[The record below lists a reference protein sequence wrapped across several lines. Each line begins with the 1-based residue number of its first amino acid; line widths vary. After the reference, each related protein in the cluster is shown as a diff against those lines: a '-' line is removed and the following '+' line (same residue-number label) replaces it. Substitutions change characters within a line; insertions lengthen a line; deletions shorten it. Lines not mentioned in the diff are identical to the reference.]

1 MPKGYFRKLKG
12 SICNTTIDA
21 NDIVDILPQDTRSS
35 GLVVAKLKKS

>member
-1 MPKGYFRKLKG
+1 MPKGCFRKLKG

-21 NDIVDILPQDTRSS
+21 NDIDILPQDTRSS